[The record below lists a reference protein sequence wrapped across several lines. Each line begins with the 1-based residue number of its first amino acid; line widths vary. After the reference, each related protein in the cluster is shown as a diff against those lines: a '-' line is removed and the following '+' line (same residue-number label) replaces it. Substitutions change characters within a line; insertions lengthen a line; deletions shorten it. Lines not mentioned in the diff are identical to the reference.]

1 MLVSHPTDLCSYVY
15 FLNLKLFQ
23 YIDISCLGEMGMRNN
38 AMVTGVPPGLTIPP
52 PGLCLPGPEQMPMGS
67 GGTTQYVHLGFP
79 SMNHMPPWTG
89 QVMMGN
95 QLMYHTSDVL
105 AYPPSPLV
113 SRQSSPSQSRSPSR
127 SNSPMSRGRTNVNSR
142 ASSSQTTQSTST
154 SLTSSSVSNSQTSSS
169 VSNTTSNSNNSLP
182 PLPTPGAS
190 RSLPSQS
197 PLLSSRS
204 VPLSNTSLS
213 GFSRHNIDNTPSST
227 LISAAQSKQPP
238 PPRLRSSNSGDSL
251 RDTLGKEM
259 LNFKGNLQ
267 NFSRDEVSK
276 ITFRTTVRISVQT
289 VQSAC
294 MHTT

>member
-1 MLVSHPTDLCSYVY
+1 MILNTIILTMFELYIYVHL
-15 FLNLKLFQ
+15 LNLKFLQ
-23 YIDISCLGEMGMRNN
+23 YIDVLCLGEMGMRNN
-38 AMVTGVPPGLTIPP
+38 AIVTGVPPGLTIPP

-67 GGTTQYVHLGFP
+67 GGTTQYVQLGFP
-79 SMNHMPPWTG
+79 SMNHLPPWPS

-105 AYPPSPLV
+105 AYPASPLV

-127 SNSPMSRGRTNVNSR
+127 SNSPMSRSRTSVNSR
-142 ASSSQTTQSTST
+142 ASSSQSTQSTST

-182 PLPTPGAS
+182 PLPAPGAN

-197 PLLSSRS
+197 PLLPSSRS
-204 VPLSNTSLS
+204 VPLSNSS
-213 GFSRHNIDNTPSST
+213 GFSRHNIDNIPSST
-227 LISAAQSKQPP
+227 LISATQSKQPPP

-251 RDTLGKEM
+251 RETLSKEM
-259 LNFKGNLQ
+259 PNFKGNLQ

-276 ITFRTTVRISVQT
+276 IIFVQ
-289 VQSAC
+289 
-294 MHTT
+294 

>member
-1 MLVSHPTDLCSYVY
+1 
-15 FLNLKLFQ
+15 
-23 YIDISCLGEMGMRNN
+23 MGMRNN

-79 SMNHMPPWTG
+79 SMNHMPPWPS

-127 SNSPMSRGRTNVNSR
+127 SNSPMGRGRTNVNSR
-142 ASSSQTTQSTST
+142 ASSSQSTQSTST
-154 SLTSSSVSNSQTSSS
+154 NLASSSVLNSQTSSS
-169 VSNTTSNSNNSLP
+169 VSNTTNNSNNNNSLP

-197 PLLSSRS
+197 PLLPSSRS
-204 VPLSNTSLS
+204 VPLSNTSSS

-227 LISAAQSKQPP
+227 LISTTQSKQPP
-238 PPRLRSSNSGDSL
+238 PPPRLRPSNSGDSL
-251 RDTLGKEM
+251 RETLGKEM
-259 LNFKGNLQ
+259 PNFKGNLQ

-276 ITFRTTVRISVQT
+276 ITFSYSSHQNVCADCT
-289 VQSAC
+289 VQFY
-294 MHTT
+294 MHTIHTN

>member
-1 MLVSHPTDLCSYVY
+1 
-15 FLNLKLFQ
+15 
-23 YIDISCLGEMGMRNN
+23 
-38 AMVTGVPPGLTIPP
+38 MVTGVPPGLTIPP

-79 SMNHMPPWTG
+79 SMNHMPPWTN
-89 QVMMGN
+89 QVMVGN

-127 SNSPMSRGRTNVNSR
+127 SNSPMGRGRTNANSR
-142 ASSSQTTQSTST
+142 ASSSQSTQSTSS
-154 SLTSSSVSNSQTSSS
+154 SLTSSSVSNSQTSNS

-182 PLPTPGAS
+182 PLPTPSAS

-197 PLLSSRS
+197 SLLPLSSRS
-204 VPLSNTSLS
+204 IPLSNTSSS
-213 GFSRHNIDNTPSST
+213 GFSRHNIDSSPSST
-227 LISAAQSKQPP
+227 LISATQSKQPLP

-251 RDTLGKEM
+251 RETLGKE
-259 LNFKGNLQ
+259 NFKGNLQ

-276 ITFRTTVRISVQT
+276 IFLYSSYENVYADYTIHIYI
-289 VQSAC
+289 
-294 MHTT
+294 HTIRN

>member
-1 MLVSHPTDLCSYVY
+1 
-15 FLNLKLFQ
+15 
-23 YIDISCLGEMGMRNN
+23 MRNN

-127 SNSPMSRGRTNVNSR
+127 SNSPMGRGRTSANSR
-142 ASSSQTTQSTST
+142 ASSSQTTQSTSI

-169 VSNTTSNSNNSLP
+169 VSNTTSNSNSLP

-197 PLLSSRS
+197 PLLPSSRS
-204 VPLSNTSLS
+204 VPLSNTSSS
-213 GFSRHNIDNTPSST
+213 GFSRHNIDNTPSSS
-227 LISAAQSKQPP
+227 LISTAQSKQQPP

-251 RDTLGKEM
+251 RETLGKEM
-259 LNFKGNLQ
+259 NFKSNLQ
-267 NFSRDEVSK
+267 NYSRDEVSK
-276 ITFRTTVRISVQT
+276 ITFSYSCQNVCADYIIYVY
-289 VQSAC
+289 AC
-294 MHTT
+294 NLK

>member
-1 MLVSHPTDLCSYVY
+1 M
-15 FLNLKLFQ
+15 NLKFFQ
-23 YIDISCLGEMGMRNN
+23 RIDLLCLGEIGMRNN
-38 AMVTGVPPGLTIPP
+38 AMVSGVPPGLTIPP

-79 SMNHMPPWTG
+79 SMNHMPPWTS

-95 QLMYHTSDVL
+95 QLMYTSDVL

-127 SNSPMSRGRTNVNSR
+127 SNSPMGRGRTNVNSR
-142 ASSSQTTQSTST
+142 ASSSQSTQSTST
-154 SLTSSSVSNSQTSSS
+154 SLASSSVSNSQTSSS
-169 VSNTTSNSNNSLP
+169 VSNITSNSNNNSLP

-197 PLLSSRS
+197 PLLPSSRS
-204 VPLSNTSLS
+204 VPLSNANSS

-227 LISAAQSKQPP
+227 LISTTQSKQPPP

-251 RDTLGKEM
+251 RETMGKEVS
-259 LNFKGNLQ
+259 NFKGNLQ
-267 NFSRDEVSK
+267 NFSRDEVNK
-276 ITFRTTVRISVQT
+276 IVLLYN
-289 VQSAC
+289 
-294 MHTT
+294 

>member
-1 MLVSHPTDLCSYVY
+1 
-15 FLNLKLFQ
+15 
-23 YIDISCLGEMGMRNN
+23 MRNN

-79 SMNHMPPWTG
+79 SMNHMPPWTS

-127 SNSPMSRGRTNVNSR
+127 SNSPMGRGRTSANSR

-154 SLTSSSVSNSQTSSS
+154 SLTSSSVSNSQTSNS

-197 PLLSSRS
+197 PLLPSSRS
-204 VPLSNTSLS
+204 VPLSNTSSS

-259 LNFKGNLQ
+259 PNFKGNLQ

-276 ITFRTTVRISVQT
+276 ITFSYRCQNVCADCTIRVCAHNSNYSCVPTTDQKNE
-289 VQSAC
+289 
-294 MHTT
+294 